1 MRPYRPHL
9 RPRARY
15 LRNTATD
22 AECLLWQRLRRKQL
36 HEVQFYRQRPLGN
49 WIVDFFAP
57 AVELVVEVDGGG
69 HFDADG
75 LRRDPIRTAALDAMG
90 LTVLRY
96 DNLQVLRETDA
107 VVEAIWWWMAERL
120 GADG

>member
-1 MRPYRPHL
+1 MRRYRPHL

-36 HEVQFYRQRPLGN
+36 HAVQFYRQRPLGN

-69 HFDADG
+69 HFDAAG
-75 LRRDPIRTAALDAMG
+75 LRRDAIRTAALNAMG

-120 GADG
+120 GADR